1 MRRVPDARR
10 CGLVTLALL
19 HEQIWEKQAGY
30 INALRDRAV
39 ADHTEEWQLA
49 DRLTVMALTWSPDI
63 RTIRRHKEQRNKK
76 TPPLEEV
83 ESDSAA
89 LLIDTDPEDE
99 ELEIIES
106 TLP

>member
-19 HEQIWEKQAGY
+19 HEQIWEKQTGY
-30 INALRDRAV
+30 INALKDRAV
-39 ADHTEEWQLA
+39 ADHTEEWQLT
-49 DRLTVMALTWSPDI
+49 DRITVMALTWSPDI
-63 RTIRRHKEQRNKK
+63 RTIRRHKEQGNKR

-83 ESDSAA
+83 ESGTAA
-89 LLIDTDPEDE
+89 LLINTDPEDE